1 MDDRKE
7 NKLSRRDFLKVSG
20 AAGAGLALWSLPPW
34 LHAAARA
41 ASPGSAHKTLV
52 VILQRGAADGLNIV
66 VPFNDPNYLS
76 ARPTIGLKY
85 GSGQVLDLNGQFG
98 FHSALEPLA
107 PLFKDGHLA
116 VVHAAGSPD
125 GTRSHFDAQ
134 DYMETGTPGNKG
146 TADGWLNRA
155 ASCLPHAGEDPLTAL
170 AISPK
175 PPRILRGPI
184 PVTSM
189 TSLKDYDFTQGD
201 TTADAFAAMYS
212 GTNFLSKAGKATA
225 DSVKRLKS
233 LLAASTPSG
242 FVGYGNGPLS
252 HALSDL
258 AKVLKSGAE
267 VRVAFIDIGGWDHH
281 TGEEYRLKELLT
293 DWGKALSAFWKDL
306 DAKAKDVV
314 LVSMTE
320 FGRTIE
326 ENGSRGTDHGH
337 ASAMF
342 VMGGP
347 VRGGKVYGQWPGL
360 ERENRYENRD
370 LAVTTDFRTVLSEAL
385 SGHLRVGGLSRVFP
399 GFVPAKNVGFLRA

>member
-1 MDDRKE
+1 MDKDHE

-20 AAGAGLALWSLPPW
+20 AAGAGLALWSMPPW

-41 ASPGSAHKTLV
+41 AAPGSTHKTLV

-85 GSGQVLDLNGQFG
+85 GSGQVVDLNGQFG

-125 GTRSHFDAQ
+125 STRSHFDAQ

-146 TADGWLNRA
+146 TSDGWLNRV
-155 ASCLPHAGEDPLTAL
+155 ASCLPHPGEDPLMAL

-212 GTNFLSKAGKATA
+212 GTHFLSKAGKATA

-233 LLAASTPSG
+233 LLAASTGSG

-306 DAKAKDVV
+306 DAKAQDVV

-320 FGRTIE
+320 FGRTVE

-347 VRGGKVYGQWPGL
+347 VQGGKVYGPWPGL

-385 SGHLRVGGLSRVFP
+385 SGHLRVGGLPRIFP
-399 GFVPAKNVGFLRA
+399 GFTPGKHVGFLKA